1 MPLVVRV
8 PDGRTIRVPT
18 DDQEEATQIALDY
31 AKKNPRIQRGA
42 QLGDEDVSVFGDVA
56 RGVGAGLVQAVG
68 GVAALPAE
76 LIDLAT
82 LEEGE
87 ESAAE
92 SVDKFFDKLTPETK
106 TGAGDAVK
114 FITQFAFPGLG
125 AAGLA
130 GKAAQGLS
138 KGKKLA
144 VQTGA
149 FAAADFAVSTPDVE
163 TMGDFFESGPTQRTS
178 LENLEG
184 IDLAQAR
191 IGNRFKVATEGALMS
206 LGITGAFAS
215 PAVIRAGLDKA
226 AESDLLKNSA
236 QKIVDSNKPFAKLG
250 LEPEEA
256 EGIFGKA
263 FLKGKKQ
270 LDNIFRKY
278 TPSGMTMGERFT
290 FQGQL
295 PDRLVADLK
304 ASRISQIAAQDQ
316 LARNGMEEITNG
328 IKVLTRAGA
337 QNNTDEAAALDA
349 LQSFIFAEKQGLK
362 DRGVIK
368 ANAEKTLKELDQK
381 IQDVIKDDPAYRK
394 IFTKENSVLEGAK
407 KIRDQIDNLSERII
421 RSDNFIDD
429 ELKETILQNRGFYG
443 TRIYR
448 AFNDTTFDPF
458 EGVQGGVNAAK
469 KEAYDKAVEELNKTL
484 PKGAEKLTPKE
495 SNDILK
501 SLVENKEFHN
511 AYNTPKN
518 ITDIGT
524 LNGVAQGPLKGRS
537 LDSLPAIRDFLGEY
551 SGGSK
556 VIPGKASVNRQR
568 TVAEQKEG
576 LERRVVETID
586 KMSKTLFKKD
596 YFDNIVKHN
605 ETLKNV
611 DQAKFIF
618 DEFDE
623 ELIGAGPNQ
632 YREIGKKGS
641 EAMARKFGALNG
653 KYVKAEHY
661 RAFND
666 APSVIDNMNNSSLY
680 ATFLGAKGIS
690 QIAKTVYSPITQIR
704 NATTAAMFALANG
717 NIGNGRELVNSF
729 KVVMSEI
736 NQKAIGK
743 NIETTGSEVKLAT
756 KKDID
761 DYYSDKID
769 LGIVNSNAKV
779 GEFEDLLKDAAGGE
793 RGSLFTVGKG
803 KSVLDFFKNTQ
814 NRFAGKLYQGSDD
827 VWKIYSY
834 EMELG
839 KLKNAFKKDPN
850 ASITL
855 RDAKSRIQLAEQGID
870 VNRGIKVSNLD
881 NLQLPT
887 GKYVRNSKS
896 ELVPEMVN
904 AKDLILKREAA
915 QLVKDTVPNYARV
928 PDFITKLR
936 RMPFGNFIAFPAE
949 ILRTNFNIAHQ
960 AARELASESA
970 EIRSIGMRRLTGSL
984 AVNGGIGATLT
995 TAGQLL
1001 TGTDKEQI
1009 NAWKRSVA
1017 ADWDRYSTLIP
1028 VASDKDGNIT
1038 EMYNFSYTNPYDF
1051 ATRPFRAL
1059 YEAVGNGI
1067 TEEKDLISI
1076 AGGAAYDSMKEFI
1089 SPFMDES
1096 IITEKAFDLARNQT
1110 RFGRQ
1115 IYLDAD
1121 PVGDI
1126 VTKSMLHLLDGLN
1139 PGVMP
1144 VKVQS
1149 GELAFKDFP
1158 KAVGSMVGVD
1168 PEKTVSRSGG
1178 QIDAPGEL
1186 VASLT
1191 GLKSVK
1197 PYLKDTLMY
1206 RTYEAA
1212 DLVRESA
1219 RIFNRVAK
1227 SRGRVSADE
1236 MTNAYI
1242 KSNEQRFKKL
1252 RDLHTAIDDARTL
1265 GMSESDIYQVLK
1277 QAKAPNID
1285 FLMQGKFKPFF
1296 PSNETMMFA
1305 ITANENKLSN
1315 PFNMS
1320 DISKT
1325 YSSQIGRDFKPGAVE
1340 QAREERKQKVIE
1352 LQQKLAEQ
1360 AQQQT
1365 SSIDMPQP
1373 TQPFN
1378 RPSAGTAALR
1388 QVELDKLLGTD

>member
-1 MPLVVRV
+1 LSTTINL
-8 PDGRTIRVPT
+8 PDGRRITVPV
-18 DDQEEATQIALDY
+18 DDIEL
-31 AKKNPRIQRGA
+31 AKKIAVKYSIDNPRIQRGA

-56 RGVGAGLVQAVG
+56 RGVGAGVVQAVA

-82 LEEGE
+82 LDEGE
-87 ESAAE
+87 ESVAE
-92 SVDKFFDKLTPETK
+92 SVDEFFDKFTPETY
-106 TGAGDAVK
+106 TGAGEAVK
-114 FITQFAFPGLG
+114 FMTQFIVPGG
-125 AAGLA
+125 IAAKAA
-130 GKAAQGLS
+130 GKAGQGLS
-138 KGKKLA
+138 KARKLG

-149 FAAADFAVSTPDVE
+149 FAGADFAVSTPDVE
-163 TMGDFFESGPTQRTS
+163 TMGDFFESGPTKRTE

-206 LGITGAFAS
+206 LGITGAFAT
-215 PAVIRAGLDKA
+215 PKLIRAGLDKT
-226 AESDLLKNSA
+226 AESDLLKNAA
-236 QKIVDSNKPFAKLG
+236 QKIVDDNKPFAKLG
-250 LEPEEA
+250 LQPEEA
-256 EGIFGKA
+256 EGVFGKA
-263 FLKGKKQ
+263 FQKGKK
-270 LDNIFRKY
+270 IF
-278 TPSGMTMGERFT
+278 ENNFT
-290 FQGQL
+290 FKGDL
-295 PDRLVADLK
+295 PDRFVADLK
-304 ASRISQIAAQDQ
+304 ASRIAQVAAQDQ

-328 IKVLTRAGA
+328 IKILTKAGV
-337 QNNTDEAAALDA
+337 QNSTDEAVALDA

-362 DRGVIK
+362 DRGFIK

-381 IQDVIKDDPAYRK
+381 IQDVIKNKSTLKK
-394 IFTKENSVLEGAK
+394 IFTKESSILEGAK
-407 KIRDQIDNLSERII
+407 KIRDQIDNLSDRII

-429 ELKETILQNRGFYG
+429 ELKETIIKNRGFYG

-448 AFNDTTFDPF
+448 AFNDTNFDPF
-458 EGVQGGVNAAK
+458 EGVEGGVNAAK
-469 KEAYDKAVEELNKTL
+469 KEAYDKAIEELNKTL
-484 PKGAEKLTPKE
+484 PKGAPKLSEKE
-495 SNDILK
+495 ANDILK
-501 SLVENKEFHN
+501 SLVDNKEFHN

-518 ITDIGT
+518 ITDVES

-556 VIPGKASVNRQR
+556 VIPGKANVNRQR
-568 TVAEQKEG
+568 TVAEQREG
-576 LERRVVETID
+576 IERRVVETID
-586 KMSKTLFKKD
+586 RMSKTLFKKD
-596 YFDNIVKHN
+596 YFDNLVKHN
-605 ETLKNV
+605 DTLKADN
-611 DQAKFIF
+611 KFIF
-618 DEFDE
+618 DEQP
-623 ELIGAGPNQ
+623 LGTGPNQ
-632 YREIGKKGS
+632 YQQIGKVGS

-666 APSVIDNMNNSSLY
+666 APKLMDSWNDNSLY
-680 ATFLGAKGIS
+680 ATFLGVKGIS
-690 QIAKTVYSPITQIR
+690 QIMKTVYSPITQIR

-729 KVVMSEI
+729 KVIMSEI

-743 NIETTGSEVKLAT
+743 NIDTTGSEVKLAN

-761 DYYSDKID
+761 DYYSELID
-769 LGIVNSNAKV
+769 LGVVNSNAKV
-779 GEFEDLLKDAAGGE
+779 GEFEDLLKDAVTGKE
-793 RGSLFTVGKG
+793 GSLFTTKKG
-803 KSVLDFFKNTQ
+803 SGFLNFFKNTQ
-814 NRFAGKLYQGSDD
+814 NRLAGKLYQGSDD
-827 VWKIYSY
+827 VWKTYSY

-839 KLKNAFKKDPN
+839 KLKNAFSKDPN
-850 ASITL
+850 ASITI
-855 RDAKSRIQLAEQGID
+855 RDAKSRIELAEQGID
-870 VNRGIKVSNLD
+870 VNKKIKISNLD
-881 NLQLPT
+881 NLELPT
-887 GKYVRNSKS
+887 GKYVRNSRGDS
-896 ELVPEMVN
+896 IPEMVN

-928 PDFITKLR
+928 PKIISNLR
-936 RMPFGNFIAFPAE
+936 RTPFGNFVAFPAE

-1017 ADWDRYSTLIP
+1017 APWDKYSTLIP
-1028 VASDKDGNIT
+1028 VASDKDGKIT

-1067 TEEKDLISI
+1067 TEEKDLMSI
-1076 AGGAAYDSMKEFI
+1076 VGNAAYDSVKEFA

-1096 IITEKAFDLARNQT
+1096 IITEKITDIARNQT

-1115 IYLDAD
+1115 IHLEAD
-1121 PVGDI
+1121 TFGDI
-1126 VTKSMLHLLDGLN
+1126 QIKRLLHLLDGVN
-1139 PGVMP
+1139 PGFMP

-1149 GELAFKDFP
+1149 GELAFRDFP

-1178 QIDAPGEL
+1178 QIDAAGEL

-1212 DLVRESA
+1212 DQVRESA

-1227 SRGRVSADE
+1227 SRGRVSADDI
-1236 MTNAYI
+1236 TNAYI

-1277 QAKAPNID
+1277 QAKAPNVNY
-1285 FLMQGKFKPFF
+1285 LMAGKFKPFF

-1320 DISKT
+1320 DITRS
-1325 YSSQIGRDFKPGAVE
+1325 YSSQAGRDFKPRAVE
-1340 QAREERKQKVIE
+1340 QAIEERRQKQIE
-1352 LQQKLAEQ
+1352 LRQKLAEQ

-1365 SSIDMPQP
+1365 SSINMPQP
-1373 TQPFN
+1373 TQLFN